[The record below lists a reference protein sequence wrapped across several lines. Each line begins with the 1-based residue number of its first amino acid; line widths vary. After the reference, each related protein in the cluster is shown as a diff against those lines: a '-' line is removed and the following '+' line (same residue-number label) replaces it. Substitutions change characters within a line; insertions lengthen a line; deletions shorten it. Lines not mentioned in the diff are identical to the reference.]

1 MLYDYYVLIFIDI
14 NILLIYL
21 SNGDNIQ
28 GLLVALLYIEAYY
41 RVKRFFSRI
50 YACVVGADALKNWIN
65 DRRKN
70 RLILIILQCQSFPY
84 LVIFHR
90 YPHHYD
96 VTTAFQRCKSRSNY
110 IHTKSNS
117 GRQMFIEFWTDQ
129 KQIGTNALVKSKGT

>member
-1 MLYDYYVLIFIDI
+1 MLYDCYVLIFIDN

-41 RVKRFFSRI
+41 RVKRFFSRVH
-50 YACVVGADALKNWIN
+50 ACVVGADALKNWIN

-84 LVIFHR
+84 LVSFHR

-96 VTTAFQRCKSRSNY
+96 VTTAFQRCKSRSNIY
-110 IHTKSNS
+110 T
-117 GRQMFIEFWTDQ
+117 Q
-129 KQIGTNALVKSKGT
+129 KVVLARKCSSSYERIKNK